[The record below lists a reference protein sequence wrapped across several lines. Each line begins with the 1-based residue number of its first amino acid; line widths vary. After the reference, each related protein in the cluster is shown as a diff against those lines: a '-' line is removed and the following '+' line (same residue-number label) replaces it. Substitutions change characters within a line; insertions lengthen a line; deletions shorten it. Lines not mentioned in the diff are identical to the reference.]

1 MALKVQTGEVLKGHV
16 EVDRAY
22 FGGHIR
28 PEKAK
33 ANRKDRR

>member
-1 MALKVQTGEVLKGHV
+1 MKVQTGEVLKGHV
-16 EVDRAY
+16 EIDRAY

-28 PEKAK
+28 SENAN